1 MNMQIMIKFH
11 IMKIEFQFRKWIY
24 PKLRIGVLTRSI
36 PFSLKNKISILSEQ
50 IRENENLLIQ
60 QNPYFH
66 LKWVKD
72 FNTSYKYG
80 GYRRIAHKYYW
91 SHRKLYYFNFNDQI
105 YGGIPKIIK
114 KMQLS
119 MIREIEYYPVAIEP
133 NEVSKYT
140 FKVKKRYVE
149 NFDINRGFSLNIG
162 GIDYFQHFIQDSI
175 SIVSATKSFLCEN
188 PDIVLLLPK
197 KNYFQS
203 RDFFLNLLGIKNE
216 VAVTDTRPLSIK
228 ELFFWNFKPFNAKF
242 DLPKSWIKSMYL
254 NVQESNLILNP
265 KNLVLITRN
274 EKTRNF
280 GNKNEVIRF
289 FKELAT
295 ASNLNFILLESDTTT
310 LSEYKSSLENAK
322 IVVALHGGANYN
334 LIFAHRQCIFFEFI
348 PTRNTNS
355 LLNFIV
361 SLGICYIPVPVDA
374 DFNDHFVYIG
384 AEILEEIS
392 KIAKIFNRQNS

>member
-1 MNMQIMIKFH
+1 
-11 IMKIEFQFRKWIY
+11 
-24 PKLRIGVLTRSI
+24 
-36 PFSLKNKISILSEQ
+36 
-50 IRENENLLIQ
+50 
-60 QNPYFH
+60 
-66 LKWVKD
+66 
-72 FNTSYKYG
+72 
-80 GYRRIAHKYYW
+80 
-91 SHRKLYYFNFNDQI
+91 
-105 YGGIPKIIK
+105 
-114 KMQLS
+114 
-119 MIREIEYYPVAIEP
+119 
-133 NEVSKYT
+133 
-140 FKVKKRYVE
+140 
-149 NFDINRGFSLNIG
+149 
-162 GIDYFQHFIQDSI
+162 
-175 SIVSATKSFLCEN
+175 
-188 PDIVLLLPK
+188 
-197 KNYFQS
+197 
-203 RDFFLNLLGIKNE
+203 
-216 VAVTDTRPLSIK
+216 
-228 ELFFWNFKPFNAKF
+228 
-242 DLPKSWIKSMYL
+242 MYL

-392 KIAKIFNRQNS
+392 KIAKIFNRQNN